1 MPLKWDV
8 WRFTLYGAAVGILY
22 GLYSGVNHM
31 GANAEW
37 VGGMVVGIGGG
48 AATGAIIA
56 GARNF
61 LLREPRS

>member
-1 MPLKWDV
+1 MALKWDV

-22 GLYSGVNHM
+22 GLYFGVNHM
-31 GANAEW
+31 GTNEW
-37 VGGMVVGIGGG
+37 VGDMFVGVVGG